1 MEHIYNQE
9 QFGENWFTYPT
20 VYDSVVQLFPSGS
33 KFVEVGRW
41 KGKSSAYMA
50 VEIANS
56 EKNIDFYCVDHWE
69 GGPDHKDWDVLSE
82 LYTIWKTNMQ
92 PLEDYFIEMKMT
104 SVEASTKF
112 EDESLDFVF
121 IDASHAYEDVKLD
134 IETWMPKVKLGG
146 IIGGHDY
153 EDYFPSVKQAVN
165 ECLEGKEFDVY
176 EKCWLHKKL

>member
-20 VYDSVVQLFPSGS
+20 VYDSVVELFPSGS
-33 KFVEVGRW
+33 KFVEVGCW

-69 GGPDHKDWDVLSE
+69 GGPDHKNWDVLSE

-104 SVEASTKF
+104 SVEALQ
-112 EDESLDFVF
+112 SL
-121 IDASHAYEDVKLD
+121 KMNL
-134 IETWMPKVKLGG
+134 
-146 IIGGHDY
+146 
-153 EDYFPSVKQAVN
+153 
-165 ECLEGKEFDVY
+165 
-176 EKCWLHKKL
+176 